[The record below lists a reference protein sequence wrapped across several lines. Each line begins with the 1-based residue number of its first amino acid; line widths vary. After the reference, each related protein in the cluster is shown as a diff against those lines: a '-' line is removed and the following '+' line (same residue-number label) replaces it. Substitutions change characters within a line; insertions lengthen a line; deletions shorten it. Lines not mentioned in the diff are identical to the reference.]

1 MALKSRNNGKYDM
14 LTNKNSNYFSIT
26 SRLSPWIFSIS
37 WKGRTFRCVWGWP
50 RIVWASERKLV
61 LFYREGTWTFRG
73 EKFTSMSL
81 MITTGELLLEVV
93 SNLQICK
100 HFYNMVYKSVAEN
113 VREMIFSAA
122 YSYIQS
128 VNEDV
133 KLKRWGI
140 VEILD
145 YKGSKDWWSP
155 STISATSTE
164 DFYLKVS
171 W

>member
-1 MALKSRNNGKYDM
+1 
-14 LTNKNSNYFSIT
+14 
-26 SRLSPWIFSIS
+26 
-37 WKGRTFRCVWGWP
+37 
-50 RIVWASERKLV
+50 
-61 LFYREGTWTFRG
+61 
-73 EKFTSMSL
+73 MSL

-113 VREMIFSAA
+113 VREIIFSAA

-145 YKGSKDWWSP
+145 YKGSRD
-155 STISATSTE
+155 
-164 DFYLKVS
+164 
-171 W
+171 